1 MPRKSVRPDATG
13 AKAPSK
19 AGQGRRRPNATTQ
32 KIQRTSSSTPARKT
46 VTFKLHA
53 PDAQI
58 VDIAGSFNNWT
69 LKPMKRGK
77 NGTWTAT
84 FRPLPGIYEYKF
96 LIDHRWVED
105 PGHHDKTS
113 DGHGG
118 FNSVCRAE

>member
-1 MPRKSVRPDATG
+1 MVATKKSEKTKAAKTRVKAATSAG
-13 AKAPSK
+13 AKPK
-19 AGQGRRRPNATTQ
+19 RRAAT
-32 KIQRTSSSTPARKT
+32 IARKT
-46 VTFKLHA
+46 VTFKVHA

-69 LKPMKRGK
+69 LKPMKRRK

-84 FRPLPGIYEYKF
+84 FRPLPGTYEYKF

-105 PGHHDKTS
+105 PSHHDKTS